1 MWKKKPKFLSRKCPT
16 GAQHVSL
23 IVNRNYIYKYMIH
36 VLTRVYTQKFGFVY
50 CCLFQL
56 ANFEAR
62 GDLDVQFAAVV
73 SAEAVIHCWVHLP
86 SFAMKK
92 KVRLKMERNSFDC
105 AKSCLRLRFEIWL
118 LVPRAQVRHLWSKYS
133 TSMLLLGLFSWDVG
147 PIGSAIIPPG
157 LLVDFSSKQ
166 NMLIQFPPKNMLIQ
180 FPSTECRLTV
190 WIFKQLC

>member
-1 MWKKKPKFLSRKCPT
+1 MYL
-16 GAQHVSL
+16 
-23 IVNRNYIYKYMIH
+23 
-36 VLTRVYTQKFGFVY
+36 RVYTPKNLVSYIVVFFNLPILRHGALWTYNLQQLYRQRLWSTAGFTY
-50 CCLFQL
+50 
-56 ANFEAR
+56 R
-62 GDLDVQFAAVV
+62 R
-73 SAEAVIHCWVHLP
+73 SRW
-86 SFAMKK
+86 KK

-157 LLVDFSSKQ
+157 LLLDFSSKQ